1 MLHPG
6 EVSRWQGKRLLDKLS
21 NGSVSD
27 YLAELPALP
36 QSGVSQVESST
47 PLPGEFDTHYSPEQ
61 KELSSLYFLACISMR
76 RLLNRVHHLLYA
88 RSTGTALNPAKFPA
102 VVRELDHQL
111 DEWREVL
118 PRALAFDVDLNA
130 VNGLQGTMSTPQ
142 TEAGSFLRQRYLT
155 CRSVI
160 YRPYLM
166 WTLSGVQT
174 VNATN
179 APLQQEALNGSKICL
194 DSCLLHILNLRGFG
208 QTCLVDTW
216 ICSLSYVSHPSFP
229 HRPAITYVVVN

>member
-1 MLHPG
+1 MASLTFL
-6 EVSRWQGKRLLDKLS
+6 VWLTLF
-21 NGSVSD
+21 SD

-36 QSGVSQVESST
+36 QSGISQTESST
-47 PLPGEFDTHYSPEQ
+47 PLPGDYDTHASASK

-88 RSTGTALNPAKFPA
+88 RGTGTALNPARFPA

-111 DEWREVL
+111 EEWREVL
-118 PRALAFDVDLNA
+118 PQAFAFSVGFNEVGAGSRA
-130 VNGLQGTMSTPQ
+130 TE
-142 TEAGSFLRQRYLT
+142 TEAGGFLRQRYLT

-166 WTLSGVQT
+166 WMLSGMGPGAAVS
-174 VNATN
+174 NTN
-179 APLQQEALNGSKICL
+179 QSSLEKEALKNSKMCL
-194 DSCLLHILNLRGFG
+194 DACLLHILNLRGFG

-216 ICSLSYVSHPSFP
+216 ICSLS
-229 HRPAITYVVVN
+229 

>member
-1 MLHPG
+1 MLT
-6 EVSRWQGKRLLDKLS
+6 VC
-21 NGSVSD
+21 SD

-36 QSGVSQVESST
+36 QSGISQVESST
-47 PLPGEFDTHYSPEQ
+47 PLPGEFESHHTSEQ
-61 KELSSLYFLACISMR
+61 TQLSSLYFLACISMR

-88 RSTGTALNPAKFPA
+88 RGTGTALNPARFPA
-102 VVRELDHQL
+102 VVHELDHQL
-111 DEWREVL
+111 DEWRAVL
-118 PRALAFDVDLNA
+118 PHALTFEVDFNS
-130 VNGLQGTMSTPQ
+130 VNSYHGSPDTTR

-166 WTLSGVQT
+166 WSLSGVHGFHT
-174 VNATN
+174 ANMS
-179 APLQQEALNGSKICL
+179 LEKEAMKCSKICL

-216 ICSLSYVSHPSFP
+216 ICSLS
-229 HRPAITYVVVN
+229 

>member
-1 MLHPG
+1 MTMC
-6 EVSRWQGKRLLDKLS
+6 R
-21 NGSVSD
+21 SD
-27 YLAELPALP
+27 YLAELSALP

-47 PLPGEFDTHYSPEQ
+47 PLPGDFDTHYSPEQ

-118 PRALAFDVDLNA
+118 PRALAFHVDFDA
-130 VNGLQGTMSTPQ
+130 VDGYRHYDSATQ

-174 VNATN
+174 TDTINSS
-179 APLQQEALNGSKICL
+179 LQQDAMKGSKICL
-194 DSCLLHILNLRGFG
+194 DSCLLHILHLRGFG

-216 ICSLSYVSHPSFP
+216 ICSLS
-229 HRPAITYVVVN
+229 